1 VCQDSDQDGPMDSSC
16 CSRRRKQGA
25 PSPLL
30 LPGEDPGSSCLGQ
43 EEVVPVIAH
52 PVCSP
57 SSI

>member
-1 VCQDSDQDGPMDSSC
+1 MDSSC

-30 LPGEDPGSSCLGQ
+30 LPGEDPGSYCLGQ